1 MTINVPFD
9 GIYNS
14 NELTFEVDDYMQ
26 PKVVTNLE
34 QIARRIQNLVLMKK
48 GTMPNNYDMGVDI
61 NSYRME
67 YKNENTLSAI
77 RTEVSNQ
84 IAKYLPGIPTNT
96 MEIIFKHE
104 DYATLVY
111 IGFDFKDTII
121 AKNVILQFELNK
133 TSQSSRVISEIY
145 IV

>member
-14 NELTFEVDDYMQ
+14 DELTFEVDDYMQ

-67 YKNENTLSAI
+67 YKNENALSAI